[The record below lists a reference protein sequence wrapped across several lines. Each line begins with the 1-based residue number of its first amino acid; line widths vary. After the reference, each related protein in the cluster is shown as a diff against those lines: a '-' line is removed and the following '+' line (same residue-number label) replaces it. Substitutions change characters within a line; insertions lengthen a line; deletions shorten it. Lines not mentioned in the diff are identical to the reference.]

1 MSRDDTTAGL
11 RATTRGGAA
20 GTCRWCGRALSAL
33 ARVRGDVCDAM
44 DCRRRAADAQA
55 AARRAA
61 DLDRV
66 RTAAATAWDAPALA
80 SAPVLWLRHHDAD
93 FTPPSDIDI
102 AELRAHLM
110 ALEADEPAAP
120 PADAAE
126 SGDPG
131 APAIGGHLCAL
142 CRGRCCRFGLH
153 GKAFIEA
160 HQLRGWLVQH
170 PGAAWVDAVDHWLGH
185 VAPVHLHSSC
195 LFHAA
200 DGCALPR
207 ERRSD
212 VCNQFACDTLEKL
225 RDIATAEPDA
235 VAVVGIVASQVLR
248 GTAVVSAQGSRALPD
263 LPQAQVP

>member
-1 MSRDDTTAGL
+1 MSRNDTIARLRTTAH
-11 RATTRGGAA
+11 GGAA
-20 GTCRWCGRALSAL
+20 GTCRWCGQALSAL

-55 AARRAA
+55 GARRAA

-66 RTAAATAWDAPALA
+66 RAAAASGWDAPALA

-93 FTPPSDIDI
+93 LTPPSDIDI
-102 AELRAHLM
+102 AQLRAHLM
-110 ALEADEPAAP
+110 DLEADAPATPPVHGGAPDDPAA
-120 PADAAE
+120 DAV
-126 SGDPG
+126 
-131 APAIGGHLCAL
+131 GGHLCAL

-160 HQLRGWLVQH
+160 HQLRGWLAQR

-195 LFHAA
+195 LFHAE
-200 DGCALPR
+200 DGCTLPR

-212 VCNQFACDTLEKL
+212 VCNQFACDPLQQL

-235 VAVVGIVASQVLR
+235 VVVVGIVASQVLQ
-248 GTAVVSAQGSRALPD
+248 GAAAVSAHGTRALPE
-263 LPQAQVP
+263 LPQAQLP

>member
-1 MSRDDTTAGL
+1 
-11 RATTRGGAA
+11 
-20 GTCRWCGRALSAL
+20 
-33 ARVRGDVCDAM
+33 M

-93 FTPPSDIDI
+93 FTAPSDIDI

-120 PADAAE
+120 STDDGESDDPA
-126 SGDPG
+126 

-160 HQLRGWLVQH
+160 HQLRAWLTHH
-170 PGAAWVDAVDHWLGH
+170 PDAAWVDAVEHWLGH

-195 LFHAA
+195 LFHAET
-200 DGCALPR
+200 GCTLPR

-212 VCNQFACDTLEKL
+212 VCNQFACDTLAQL
-225 RDIATAEPDA
+225 RDVA
-235 VAVVGIVASQVLR
+235 VAQPESAVVVGIVASQVLH
-248 GTAVVSAQGSRALPD
+248 GAAVVSVQGSRPLPD
-263 LPQAQVP
+263 LPASPQVP

>member
-1 MSRDDTTAGL
+1 MVAMSRNDTTAGL
-11 RATTRGGAA
+11 RTTARVGAA
-20 GTCRWCGRALSAL
+20 GTCRWCGQALSAL
-33 ARVRGDVCDAM
+33 ARVRGDVCDGM

-66 RTAAATAWDAPALA
+66 RAAAANAWDVPALA

-93 FTPPSDIDI
+93 VTPPSDIDI

-110 ALEADEPAAP
+110 ALEADASAAP
-120 PADAAE
+120 PRDAGE
-126 SGDPG
+126 SDDP
-131 APAIGGHLCAL
+131 ATSAIGGHLCAL

-160 HQLRGWLVQH
+160 HQLRAWLAQH

-195 LFHAA
+195 LFHAEN
-200 DGCALPR
+200 GCALPR

-212 VCNQFACDTLEKL
+212 VCNQFACDTLERL
-225 RDIATAEPDA
+225 RDVATPQPD
-235 VAVVGIVASQVLR
+235 VVVVVGIVASQLLH
-248 GTAVVSAQGSRALPD
+248 GTAVVCAQGSRPLPE
-263 LPQAQVP
+263 LP